1 MNPES
6 VSSDSA
12 AYTDAVETPEL
23 LEGRDPDTKLLT
35 AESSGSDSSTQQWRK
50 IGEQIRIFFQALPGY
65 VTHFFE
71 DYKRPLGT
79 IAIIVGAIIFIKVML
94 ALLDAI
100 DDIPLI
106 SPTLELIGIG
116 YTAWFVYRY
125 LLRAYNRQELLE
137 EFKSLKK
144 QVLGSQ
150 Q

>member
-6 VSSDSA
+6 VSSDSDT
-12 AYTDAVETPEL
+12 YTDAVDTPDFLETRNPEA
-23 LEGRDPDTKLLT
+23 KLLT
-35 AESSGSDSSTQQWRK
+35 AESSASDSSTQQWSQL
-50 IGEQIRIFFQALPGY
+50 GEQIRVFFQALPGY

-79 IAIIVGAIIFIKVML
+79 IGIIIGAIIFIKVML

-106 SPTLELIGIG
+106 SPTLELIGIA

-125 LLRAYNRQELLE
+125 LLRASNRQELME
-137 EFKSLKK
+137 EFKSLKN
-144 QVLGSQ
+144 QVLGS
-150 Q
+150 

>member
-6 VSSDSA
+6 VSSDSV
-12 AYTDAVETPEL
+12 AYTDEVETTEL
-23 LEGRDPDTKLLT
+23 LEGSDPETKLLT
-35 AESSGSDSSTQQWRK
+35 AGSSSSDSSTQQWHQF
-50 IGEQIRIFFQALPGY
+50 GEQIRVFFQALPGY
-65 VTHFFE
+65 VTQFFE
-71 DYKRPLGT
+71 DYKRPLGN
-79 IAIIVGAIIFIKVML
+79 IALIVGAIIFVKVLL

-116 YTAWFVYRY
+116 YTAWFIYRY
-125 LLRAYNRQELLE
+125 LLRASNRQELVE
-137 EFKSLKK
+137 EFKSLKN

>member
-6 VSSDSA
+6 VSSDSDT
-12 AYTDAVETPEL
+12 YTDAVDTPEF
-23 LEGRDPDTKLLT
+23 LETSNPDAKLLT
-35 AESSGSDSSTQQWRK
+35 AERSASDSSTQQWHQL
-50 IGEQIRIFFQALPGY
+50 GEQIRIFFQALPGY

-79 IAIIVGAIIFIKVML
+79 IGIIIGAIIFIKVML

-125 LLRAYNRQELLE
+125 LLRASNRQELME
-137 EFKSLKK
+137 EFKSLKN
-144 QVLGSQ
+144 QVLGS
-150 Q
+150 